1 MTGNRLKA
9 FSFLALFLGLLAESC
24 CAFAQPQ
31 NAAEPLPKA
40 WTSPTNDFGI
50 QTNGP
55 SMYRV
60 LSYSSFN
67 VVTNQQFLRIKRL
80 LESTNP
86 IPPIIRE
93 RLRTNREPEFQTN
106 SYAITNLVF
115 QRFLPNSL
123 NYLVWTNV
131 IANTNGRS
139 MQMWSTREHPPGWP
153 DRAVNAVWNR
163 RSLVYGMRGFT
174 ALSPCWEMEGGSGQV
189 PITALTRRHGYT
201 RGHGM
206 GPGGF
211 RQNYAGKKVWFLSA
225 DDKRIEVKIRREVV
239 QTRGGEDYTIVLF
252 DRDLPASIEPLR
264 VINATNMFSRFVSTP
279 EAPYPVFRTEQ
290 EGHVTVELPGL
301 MYGYYKGGDS
311 GSPNLLPM
319 PGELVFIAGRST
331 STPSPIMQADMDE
344 LCRKEGLQPANYQM
358 QWFDISQYPV
368 FKTQDGSSVR

>member
-1 MTGNRLKA
+1 MMGNRIRA
-9 FSFLALFLGLLAESC
+9 FGFLALFPSLLGVSS
-24 CAFAQPQ
+24 CAFAQRENTP
-31 NAAEPLPKA
+31 EPSLKA
-40 WTSPTNDFGI
+40 WTSPTNDFGL

-55 SMYRV
+55 TAYRV
-60 LSYSSFN
+60 LAYSNFN
-67 VVTNQQFLRIKRL
+67 VVTNQQFLRNKRL

-86 IPPIIRE
+86 IPVLIRE

-106 SYAITNLVF
+106 SYTVTNLVF

-123 NYLVWTNV
+123 NHLVWTNLL
-131 IANTNGRS
+131 ANTNGRS
-139 MQMWSTREHPPGWP
+139 MQIWSTREHPPGWP
-153 DRAVNAVWNR
+153 RAGVNAVWNR
-163 RSLVYGMRGFT
+163 RSLIYGMRGFT

-206 GPGGF
+206 GAGGF

-225 DDKRIEVKIRREVV
+225 DDQRIEVKILREVV
-239 QTRGGEDYTIVLF
+239 QTRDGQDYTIVLF

-264 VINATNMFSRFVSTP
+264 VINSTNMFTRFVSTP
-279 EAPYPVFRTEQ
+279 HAPYPVFRTEQ
-290 EGHVTVELPGL
+290 DGNVTVELPGL
-301 MYGYYKGGDS
+301 IYGFYKGGDS

-344 LCRKEGLQPANYQM
+344 LCRKERLSPANYQM
-358 QWFDISQYPV
+358 QWYDISQYPV
-368 FKTQDGSSVR
+368 FQTQDVSSAR